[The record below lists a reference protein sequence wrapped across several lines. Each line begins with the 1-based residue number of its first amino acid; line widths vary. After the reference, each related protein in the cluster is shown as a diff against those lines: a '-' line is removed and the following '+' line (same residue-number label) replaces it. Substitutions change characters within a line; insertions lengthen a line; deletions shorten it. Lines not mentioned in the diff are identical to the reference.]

1 MTLPF
6 LTRFSR
12 YAPLILR
19 VGLATVVLWF
29 GAEQLTNA
37 SGCIAWVPEW
47 TSVIGLSP
55 EQVVYANGTFEVVTG
70 ILLLFGFFTP
80 IVAFVLFLHVCLITI
95 QIGLNPTG
103 VRDFGI
109 TVALLSLAL
118 LTSKNNV
125 NA

>member
-6 LTRFSR
+6 LARFSK
-12 YAPLILR
+12 YAPLVLR
-19 VGLATVVLWF
+19 VGLAILVLWF

-37 SGCIAWVPEW
+37 SAWTAWVPEW
-47 TSVIGLSP
+47 TSAIGLSP
-55 EQVVYANGTFEVVTG
+55 EQIVYANGTFEVVAG

-80 IVAFVLFLHVCLITI
+80 IVAFLLFLHMCLITLE
-95 QIGLNPTG
+95 IGLNPTG

-118 LTSKNNV
+118 LTSRNNA